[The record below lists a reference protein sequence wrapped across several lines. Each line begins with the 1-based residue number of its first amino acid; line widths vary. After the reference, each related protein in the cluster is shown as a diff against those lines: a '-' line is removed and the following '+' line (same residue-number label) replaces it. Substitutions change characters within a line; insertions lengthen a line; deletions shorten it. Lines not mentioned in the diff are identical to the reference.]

1 VEFQTM
7 FYGGLGGA
15 ILSLIISIIV
25 YIKLN
30 ISEVIEDLT
39 GFSFHKWVKKQR
51 GRSRSKQE
59 QNNKPITRE
68 IQPRRDVEMEV
79 AGSGSVD
86 ATEILDEEV
95 PSSISIDSTELLGV
109 EVSSSVSADSTELLG
124 TEIPSS
130 VNDDSTEQLEAEVP
144 PSVNVDATELLES
157 KVTTLDVADA
167 TELLA
172 KAESDETELLLGDD
186 AETKLLSIGIDE
198 TMLLNEGME
207 ETTVLTAPVSDSKFL
222 KERDVVIVHTKATI

>member
-1 VEFQTM
+1 MDYQTI
-7 FYGGLGGA
+7 FYGGLAGS
-15 ILSLIISIIV
+15 ILSLIISIV
-25 YIKLN
+25 VFIKLN

-79 AGSGSVD
+79 AASSSV
-86 ATEILDEEV
+86 
-95 PSSISIDSTELLGV
+95 DSTELLDA
-109 EVSSSVSADSTELLG
+109 EVPSSVSIDSTELLG

-130 VNDDSTEQLEAEVP
+130 INDDSIEQLEAVVP
-144 PSVNVDATELLES
+144 SSVNIVATELLEE
-157 KVTTLDVADA
+157 KITADA

-172 KAESDETELLLGDD
+172 KADSDETELLSGD
-186 AETKLLSIGIDE
+186 AVETELLSTGIDE
-198 TMLLNEGME
+198 TELLNEGME
-207 ETTVLTAPVSDSKFL
+207 ETTVLTAPVSDSKFI
-222 KERDVVIVHTKATI
+222 KERDVVIVHTNATI